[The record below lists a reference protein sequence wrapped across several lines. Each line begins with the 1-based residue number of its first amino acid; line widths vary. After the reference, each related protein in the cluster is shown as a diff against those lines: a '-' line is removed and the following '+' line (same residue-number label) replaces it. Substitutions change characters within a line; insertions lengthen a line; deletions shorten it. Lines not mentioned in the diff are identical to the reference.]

1 MITTLE
7 QKKNIMGDILYTTI
21 TTLLELYATHLETFL
36 HLHQLMVKVGARF
49 LPGLWQNWFRQAFL
63 MKDY

>member
-7 QKKNIMGDILYTTI
+7 QKDHHGDILYTKI
-21 TTLLELYATHLETFL
+21 TTLLEVYATHLETFL
-36 HLHQLMVKVGARF
+36 HLHQLMVKVSARL
-49 LPGLWQNWFRQAFL
+49 LPGLWQNWFRHALL